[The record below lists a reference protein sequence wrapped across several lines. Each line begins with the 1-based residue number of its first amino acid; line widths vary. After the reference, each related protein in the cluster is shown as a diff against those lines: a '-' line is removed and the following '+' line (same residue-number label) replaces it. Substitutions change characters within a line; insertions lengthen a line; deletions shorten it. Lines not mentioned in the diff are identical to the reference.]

1 MNQRIEYDIATKCGK
16 IRHNCSF
23 LRDKIIIFIQIRS
36 SKVARNCE
44 VGVLSFSEEH
54 HSFYYKVVKQLK
66 AWMYSWMKM

>member
-44 VGVLSFSEEH
+44 EGYQSIHDYCIKLCD
-54 HSFYYKVVKQLK
+54 L
-66 AWMYSWMKM
+66 

>member
-44 VGVLSFSEEH
+44 AVQRRQHGFKRLK
-54 HSFYYKVVKQLK
+54 KVSLVPGLDLLK
-66 AWMYSWMKM
+66 KL